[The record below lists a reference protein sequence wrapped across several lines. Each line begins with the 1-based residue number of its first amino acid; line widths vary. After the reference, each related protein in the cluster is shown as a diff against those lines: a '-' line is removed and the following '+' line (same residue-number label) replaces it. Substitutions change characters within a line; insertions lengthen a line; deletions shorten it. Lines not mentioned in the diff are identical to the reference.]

1 MKTLI
6 AILVTFFLSN
16 KAAAQKNSAIAGKI
30 VTENK
35 EGQIKIKAVAS
46 NKSEIYSALNY
57 IMVSVKK
64 GKSGNSTNKQSGKF
78 SINPNETKTLS
89 EMNINLSKND
99 GLKVFLFIKDE
110 ETDQVLAKDSL
121 EINGNQFTSD
131 VSYIPESNLELT
143 GLTIDDT
150 KTKVGQMFYESFFKK
165 YNQVPQKVEGT
176 IIVSEMPTFGRNTR
190 ILVTIDDQ
198 LIHAFLSK
206 PDEESIDAEADI
218 ALANLVS
225 YNSRNSLRN
234 KEFKY

>member
-6 AILVTFFLSN
+6 AVLVTFFMIS
-16 KAAAQKNSAIAGKI
+16 KISAQQNNAVSAKI
-30 VTENK
+30 ITENK
-35 EGQIKIKAVAS
+35 EGQIKLKAVAS
-46 NKSEIYSALNY
+46 NQSDLYSDLNY

-64 GKSGNSTNKQSGKF
+64 GKGGNSTNKQSGKF
-78 SINPNETKTLS
+78 SLNPKETKTLS

-99 GLKVFLFIKDE
+99 GLKVFLFLKNE
-110 ETDQVLAKDSL
+110 ETDQVVSKDSL
-121 EINGNQFTSD
+121 EINGKEFTSD

-150 KTKVGQMFYESFFKK
+150 KTRIGQIFYDSFFKK
-165 YNQVPQKVEGT
+165 YNQISQKFEGT
-176 IIVSEMPTFGRNTR
+176 ITISEMPTFGRNTR
-190 ILVTIDDQ
+190 ILLTVDDQ

-206 PDEESIDAEADI
+206 PDEESLDAEADK
-218 ALANLVS
+218 ALANLIE

>member
-6 AILVTFFLSN
+6 AVLVTFFMIS
-16 KAAAQKNSAIAGKI
+16 KISAQKNNAASAKI
-30 VTENK
+30 ITENK
-35 EGQIKIKAVAS
+35 EGQIKLKAVAS
-46 NKSEIYSALNY
+46 NQSDLYSDLNY

-64 GKSGNSTNKQSGKF
+64 GKGGNSTNKQSGKF
-78 SINPNETKTLS
+78 SLNPKETKTLS

-99 GLKVFLFIKDE
+99 GLKVFLFLKNE
-110 ETDQVLAKDSL
+110 ETDQVVSKDSL
-121 EINGNQFTSD
+121 EINGKEFTSD

-150 KTKVGQMFYESFFKK
+150 KTRIGQIFYDSFFKK
-165 YNQVPQKVEGT
+165 YNQISQKFEGT
-176 IIVSEMPTFGRNTR
+176 ITISEMPTFGRNTR
-190 ILVTIDDQ
+190 ILLTVDDQ

-206 PDEESIDAEADI
+206 PDEESLDAEADK
-218 ALANLVS
+218 ALANLIE